1 MSTEEKPVV
10 EYRAKDGTQ
19 IKLSPQIIRKYLVSG
34 RSELVTD
41 QELFIYMGL
50 CKSRGLNPFIKDCY
64 ITKFSQNDPA
74 AIITSIDYYR
84 KRARAQKDCKG
95 WTYGIII
102 LGDKGQPVYRN
113 GCLLLDD
120 EKLIG
125 GWAEATPE
133 GWTVP
138 MRKEVN
144 LKRYIKKTKE
154 GVVTRFWSTDNQPEQ
169 IAKVAE
175 SQMLRAA
182 WPDEFQG
189 LYVDSEIQSRNA
201 QEDLDAAVS
210 TVMQYDTPAPDFN
223 TVFAA
228 ELADPLFA
236 EWFDDLIVQSAE
248 NYKCTI
254 EKAKADSIKQAEQI
268 KALFQEHKRRL
279 KPAETKPSGA
289 KVYTDTTP
297 ETSPPAN
304 GTTSK
309 APAETSVETK
319 EPAAGDFRSEWINL
333 KHAGFST
340 FVFKNLDRF
349 KAAAFLLR
357 QEAAEKWQKL
367 YPGNKCPFVDQP
379 ASENQNGAMGE
390 PQGAAQGNQGGELL
404 QEGNST
410 PPGAPAVDPAAAA
423 KVELDRL
430 RAEIAMHDKVHRGH
444 AQQARYDLQIALS
457 STPMNIDGCR
467 VLLERI
473 ETILKERPPGNGK

>member
-1 MSTEEKPVV
+1 MSTEEKAVV

-34 RSELVTD
+34 RSEMVTD

-50 CKSRGLNPFIKDCY
+50 CKSRGLNPFIRDCY
-64 ITKFSQNDPA
+64 ITKFSPNDPA

-210 TVMQYDTPAPDFN
+210 TATPIGDRVEGLKA
-223 TVFAA
+223 VFDEVYKA
-228 ELADPLFA
+228 ELDDPFLTIFL
-236 EWFDDLIVQSAE
+236 DLGA
-248 NYKCTI
+248 KGATPPLTI
-254 EKAKADSIKQAEQI
+254 EQAKAEIIDRYKPEEFR
-268 KALFQEHKRRL
+268 KLFMDWKKRSPTMDR
-279 KPAETKPSGA
+279 AMETKP
-289 KVYTDTTP
+289 
-297 ETSPPAN
+297 ETNPPAN
-304 GTTSK
+304 GAAIK
-309 APAETSVETK
+309 APAETSAETK
-319 EPAAGDFRSEWINL
+319 EPPADDFRSKWINL
-333 KHAGFST
+333 KEAGFST
-340 FVFKNLDRF
+340 FVFKNIGKF
-349 KAAAFLLR
+349 KTIQGEDFR
-357 QEAAEKWQKL
+357 EATAKWAKI
-367 YPGNKCPFVDQP
+367 YPTFGCPFVEKKPMDR
-379 ASENQNGAMGE
+379 E
-390 PQGAAQGNQGGELL
+390 PETAQHATAEAQG
-404 QEGNST
+404 
-410 PPGAPAVDPAAAA
+410 
-423 KVELDRL
+423 
-430 RAEIAMHDKVHRGH
+430 
-444 AQQARYDLQIALS
+444 
-457 STPMNIDGCR
+457 
-467 VLLERI
+467 
-473 ETILKERPPGNGK
+473 